1 MAILCLL
8 KNYNN
13 YSNRIAKRSD
23 FSDLVNYDYVIQK
36 NINFNPNDGVN
47 TEQIINW
54 NEEWLPNYLVIL
66 SKDPGESEGEDPVIL
81 QRWFVTDTDRTRK
94 GQYHL
99 ILRSDLVVNHYE
111 NILEAPMIVNRGMVN
126 YNNPLVFND
135 EGFSFNQIKQSE
147 TLLRDRHS
155 YFPYIVLYCAKNMTS
170 KSGISVSTSFTG
182 NFDLEISTP
191 LENSIYNAGTYNS
204 SAQSMDLLF
213 QFTAQYST
221 HGVSNNW
228 RFYKYTTSNGNLV
241 DDGAS
246 PYPPQVSPIT
256 QNVISNNTT
265 QLKNPLNTAL
275 SSSHMTQVLSAYKNG
290 QTGKITDAD
299 KAIYDN
305 IISTGGL
312 KIKDSTGKFYQ
323 ITATRT
329 TKTNS
334 NIRISPSVSGYNNL
348 VNYIKDEFPEFTPN
362 DLQPSTTSFY
372 PFYATTT
379 EYEYTLYAEYL
390 ANETFTVDVDPTGKV
405 HTDDSECN
413 IILFPYDNITVVT
426 DGTHY
431 ITIDRDTQLNIART
445 IAREYTN
452 SVIYDMQLLPYAP
465 PSFLPCASYNTLHL
479 EVLDEKQYTTFEYNN
494 ELKGVM
500 LWADT
505 ANFSFDISIPITVN
519 QSAVDYKIASNC
531 DLWRLCSPN
540 YNGQFEFNAAKNN
553 GVTSFNIDVTY
564 RPYNPYIHVNPKFNG
579 IYGKDFDD
587 ARGLICQG
595 DFSLPITGD
604 SFAQYE
610 LNNKNYLNVFNRDIQ
625 HMDFV
630 QRQERT
636 AAGFQA
642 VVGTIQGGVTGA
654 AMGAMAGGGYGAIAG
669 AAVGV
674 TASSVGA
681 AVDMSMLQERQRED
695 RAYKKDMFSY
705 QLGNIKALPYSL
717 NKVTPLTWNNKIFP
731 FIEYY
736 TCTDEEKKILENRI
750 KYDSMKLDC
759 IDTLGNLILNYTE
772 DNDMHFYSGSIIR
785 LEGVDNHEAEEIYKE
800 LMKGVYL

>member
-1 MAILCLL
+1 MNLNVY
-8 KNYNN
+8 NYNN
-13 YSNRIAKRSD
+13 YINRIVKFENNLLD
-23 FSDLVNYDYVIQK
+23 YGTPIYTQTGVNFKPNNEINTTQILNYD
-36 NINFNPNDGVN
+36 G
-47 TEQIINW
+47 TG
-54 NEEWLPNYLVIL
+54 NYLVVYDDDNNIV
-66 SKDPGESEGEDPVIL
+66 S
-81 QRWFVTDTDRTRK
+81 RWFIIDSERTRQ
-94 GQYHL
+94 GQYEL
-99 ILRSDLVVNHYE
+99 SLKRDVVVDNY
-111 NILEAPMIVNRGMVN
+111 NLALNSPMIINRGMVN
-126 YNNPLVFND
+126 HNNSLVFND

-147 TLLRDRHS
+147 TLIRDRHS
-155 YFPYIVLYCAKNMTS
+155 YYPYIVLYCAKNMTS

-191 LENSIYNAGTYNS
+191 LENSIYKAGTYNS

-256 QNVISNNTT
+256 QNIISNNTT
-265 QLKNPLNTAL
+265 GLKNPLNTAL

-500 LWADT
+500 LWADVS
-505 ANFSFDISIPITVN
+505 NFSYNINMPITVN
-519 QSAVDYKIASNC
+519 ENAIDYKIASNC
-531 DLWRLCSPN
+531 DLYRLCSPN
-540 YNGQFEFNAAKNN
+540 YNGQFEFNVAKN
-553 GVTSFNIDVTY
+553 GGIDYFNIDVTY
-564 RPYNPYIHVNPKFNG
+564 RPYNPYIHINPNFKNM
-579 IYGKDFDD
+579 YGNDYNDC
-587 ARGLICQG
+587 RGLICQG

-604 SFAQYE
+604 AFAQYE
-610 LNNKNYLNVFNRDIQ
+610 LNNKNYLNVFNRNIE
-625 HMDFV
+625 HMDFENKYAMRDATIGAITGTLGGIT
-630 QRQERT
+630 QG
-636 AAGFQA
+636 AM
-642 VVGTIQGGVTGA
+642 VGAMSGGGV
-654 AMGAMAGGGYGAIAG
+654 YGAIAG
-669 AAVGV
+669 GVIGGV
-674 TASSVGA
+674 TSLTGGVIDISTLRDKQRENKTL
-681 AVDMSMLQERQRED
+681 AVDM
-695 RAYKKDMFSY
+695 FNY
-705 QLGNIKALPYSL
+705 QLGNVKALPYSI
-717 NKVTPLTWNNKIFP
+717 NKVTPLTYNNKIFP
-731 FIEYY
+731 ILEYY
-736 TCTDEEKKILENRI
+736 TCTDVEKDILRNKI
-750 KYDSMKLDC
+750 KYNSMGLNI
-759 IDTLGNLILNYTE
+759 IDTISNLKLNYTE
-772 DNDMHFYSGSIIR
+772 DNDIHFYSGNLIRIEDSI
-785 LEGVDNHEAEEIYKE
+785 EEQVADDLYNE
-800 LMKGVYL
+800 LMKGVYV